1 MPPFSRIGFALA
13 FSPTAEAMLA
23 ETTRWAKLFKAEL
36 ILMHIGP
43 HGEKEEHQLR
53 ELLKNVD
60 LSNQTYRII
69 WDEGRPADKI
79 LKICD
84 QQRIDLLIA
93 GALKKENLVH
103 YYVGTIA
110 RKIMRKANCSLM
122 MIANPSLAPHSLKNI
137 VVNAEDSPFLLE
149 TLNAACQIASEEKNT
164 WVHIVRELK
173 LLGLALAATDQ
184 HSEQEYAEV
193 KQHLL
198 KDEIA
203 EVEKMLG
210 RIPHDQIKV
219 NIKMLSGKSGFEL
232 CKFAERKQADLLI
245 VGSPAKRFSLF
256 DRVFPHDLEYVFADI
271 PCNLLIV
278 HPRQQIIKDDQA

>member
-1 MPPFSRIGFALA
+1 MPLFSRIGFALA

-23 ETTRWAKLFKAEL
+23 ETARWAKLFQAEL
-36 ILMHIGP
+36 VLMHIGP
-43 HGEKEEHQLR
+43 HGEREEHSLR
-53 ELLKNVD
+53 EILKNVD
-60 LSNQTYRII
+60 LSNQTYKII
-69 WDEGRPADKI
+69 WEEGEPADKI
-79 LKICD
+79 LKVCD
-84 QQRIDLLIA
+84 HQQIDLLIA
-93 GALKKENLVH
+93 GALKKENLVS

-122 MIANPSLAPHSLKNI
+122 MIANPSVELHPLKNI
-137 VVNAEDSPFLLE
+137 VVNAEDSPFLEEALS
-149 TLNAACQIASEEKNT
+149 AACQIASKEENA

-198 KDEIA
+198 KDEII

-256 DRVFPHDLEYVFADI
+256 DRVFPHDLEYVFAEM

-278 HPRQQIIKDDQA
+278 HPREKDHKE

>member
-1 MPPFSRIGFALA
+1 MSLFNRIGFALA

-23 ETTRWAKLFKAEL
+23 ETARWAKLFQAEL
-36 ILMHIGP
+36 VLMHIGP
-43 HGEKEEHQLR
+43 HGEKEEI
-53 ELLKNVD
+53 LLKEIIKNVD
-60 LSNQTYRII
+60 LSDQIYKII
-69 WDEGRPADKI
+69 WEEGEPADKI
-79 LKICD
+79 LKVCD
-84 QQRIDLLIA
+84 QQKIDLLIA
-93 GALKKENLVH
+93 GALKKENLVS

-122 MIANPSLAPHSLKNI
+122 MIANPSLAPHPLKNI
-137 VVNAEDSPFLLE
+137 VVNAEDSPYLE
-149 TLNAACQIASEEKNT
+149 EALNTACQIASTEENA

-198 KDEIA
+198 KDEIV

-256 DRVFPHDLEYVFADI
+256 DRVFPHDLEYVFADM

-278 HPRQQIIKDDQA
+278 HPREKKYKG

>member
-1 MPPFSRIGFALA
+1 MPLFNRLGFALA
-13 FSPTAEAMLA
+13 FSPTAEAMLT
-23 ETTRWAKLFKAEL
+23 ETARWAKIFQAEL

-43 HGEKEEHQLR
+43 HGEKEEVLLQ
-53 ELLKNVD
+53 EILKNVD
-60 LSNQTYRII
+60 LSNQPYKII
-69 WDEGRPADKI
+69 WEEGDPADKI
-79 LKICD
+79 LKVCD
-84 QQRIDLLIA
+84 LQKIDLLIA

-110 RKIMRKANCSLM
+110 RKIMRKAVCSLM
-122 MIANPSLAPHSLKNI
+122 MIANPSVEPHPLKNI
-137 VVNAEDSPFLLE
+137 VVNAEDSPFLEE
-149 TLNAACQIASEEKNT
+149 TLNVACHIASKEENA

-184 HSEQEYAEV
+184 HSEDEYAEV

-198 KDEIA
+198 KDEIV

-232 CKFAERKQADLLI
+232 CKFAERKQADLLV
-245 VGSPAKRFSLF
+245 VGSPARRFYLF
-256 DRVFPHDLEYVFADI
+256 DRVFPHDLEYVFADM

-278 HPRQQIIKDDQA
+278 HPTQKK